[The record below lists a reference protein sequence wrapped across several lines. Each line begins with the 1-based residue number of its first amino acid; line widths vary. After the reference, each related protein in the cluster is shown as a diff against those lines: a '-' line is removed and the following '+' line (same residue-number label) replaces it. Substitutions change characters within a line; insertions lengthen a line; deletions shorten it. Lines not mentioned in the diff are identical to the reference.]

1 MGVRNYLIEGVS
13 GAGKTAVAT
22 ELQRRG
28 YQAIH
33 GDRELAYR
41 GDPETGLPLAPKTG
55 TPTAVWISE
64 HHIWDVEKVKA
75 HIDNQDQA
83 ITFFCGSSRNYPKFI
98 DLLDGVF
105 VLEVGLDTM
114 NRRIDERVALDPSDF
129 GGKPE
134 ERDLIARLY
143 ATKEDVPKNA
153 ISIDTV
159 APIARVVD
167 DILSKCGE
175 ADRGGRPASST

>member
-41 GDPETGLPLAPKTG
+41 GDPETGLPVAPATDM
-55 TPTAVWISE
+55 PTALWMSE
-64 HHIWDVEKVKA
+64 HQIWDVEKVRA
-75 HIDNQDQA
+75 YVDNHDEA
-83 ITFFCGSSRNYPKFI
+83 VTFFCGGCRNLSKFI
-98 DLLDGVF
+98 DLFDGVF
-105 VLEVGLDTM
+105 VLDVDLDTM
-114 NRRIDERVALDPSDF
+114 NRRIDERVARDPTDF
-129 GGKPE
+129 GGRPD
-134 ERDLIARLY
+134 ERELIAQLF
-143 ATKEDVPKNA
+143 ATKADIPRNA
-153 ISIDTV
+153 MSIDAT

-167 DILSKCGE
+167 DILSTCGE
-175 ADRGGRPASST
+175 TEPGAD

>member
-41 GDPETGLPLAPKTG
+41 GDPQTGLPIAPDAG
-55 TPTAVWISE
+55 APTVAWTSE
-64 HHIWDVEKVKA
+64 HWIWDVEKVKA
-75 HIDNQDQA
+75 YIANQDEA
-83 ITFFCGSSRNYPKFI
+83 VTFFCGGSRNFSKFI

-105 VLEVGLDTM
+105 VLEVDFDTM
-114 NRRIDERVALDPSDF
+114 TRRIDERVAVDPTDF
-129 GGKPE
+129 GARAE
-134 ERDLIARLY
+134 ERALIARLY
-143 ATKEDVPKNA
+143 ETKEEIPKNA
-153 ISIDTV
+153 TSIDAT
-159 APIARVVD
+159 APITRVVD
-167 DILSKCGE
+167 DILSKCGQI
-175 ADRGGRPASST
+175 D

>member
-41 GDPETGLPLAPKTG
+41 GDPGTGLPMAPETE
-55 TPTAVWISE
+55 TPTALWMSE
-64 HHIWDVEKVKA
+64 HQIWDVEKVRA
-75 HIDNQDQA
+75 YVANQDEA
-83 ITFFCGSSRNYPKFI
+83 ITFFCGGSRNYSKFI

-105 VLEVGLDTM
+105 VLEVDLATM
-114 NRRIDERVALDPSDF
+114 NRRIDERVALDPTDF
-129 GGKPE
+129 GARPE
-134 ERDLIARLY
+134 ERDLIARLFE
-143 ATKEDVPKNA
+143 TKQDVPKNA
-153 ISIDTV
+153 ISIDAT
-159 APIARVVD
+159 APVARVVD
-167 DILSKCGE
+167 DILSRCG
-175 ADRGGRPASST
+175 AAAP